1 MGGLPDH
8 LGMAIAL
15 KSKSN
20 NLIFMEEMTVTEVAR
35 NFAAVIAKV
44 EAGEEVVIRKGG
56 REVAR
61 LVPPAK
67 DVPNG
72 AALLKFVQEW
82 QANNPPLEDDG
93 AWDDYFESKVDPNDW
108 ARDPWEE

>member
-1 MGGLPDH
+1 LGGLPND
-8 LGMAIAL
+8 LAMAIAL
-15 KSKSN
+15 ISKSD
-20 NLIFMEEMTVTEVAR
+20 NLIFMGEMTVTEVAR

-61 LVPPAK
+61 LVPPK
-67 DVPNG
+67 EGVPNG
-72 AALLKFVQEW
+72 AALLRALTEW
-82 QANNPPLEDDG
+82 QANNPPIEDDG
-93 AWDDYFESKVDPNDW
+93 AWDDYFESKNDPNEW